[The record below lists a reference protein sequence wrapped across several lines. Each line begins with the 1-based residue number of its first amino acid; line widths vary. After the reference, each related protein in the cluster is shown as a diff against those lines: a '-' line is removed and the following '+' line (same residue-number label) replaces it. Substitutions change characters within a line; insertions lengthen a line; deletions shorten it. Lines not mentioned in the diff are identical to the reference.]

1 MSLPEVWTMYLLKV
15 CESLKSDSIILLST
29 PSKKYHIISEY
40 NLLETLLLLSSNKPK
55 KLVLLL

>member
-15 CESLKSDSIILLST
+15 CASSKLDSIILLST